1 MESRYVKLCYV
12 YSQVQLEL
20 VRGLLDAN
28 NIPVMVKRDSIGRA
42 TELYSGQ
49 STTGADILVP
59 IEMREMAKELVTEFN
74 SDEAVEISDE
84 EIFESTNSDKQQE
97 IEEEVEIGNK
107 TGMILVA
114 LGALLGIGAIAF
126 IVIDVLL

>member
-1 MESRYVKLCYV
+1 M